1 MKKLFLS
8 LAACA
13 TILSASAGAKWTM
26 GTTPFDV
33 DTLFHA
39 TTGPGITTT
48 GLKLSWKSDGT
59 YSTNVFYS
67 TVDLTNPDI
76 EIRGVQAQDNGD
88 KVESVNSMGNRKNKL
103 GNGQY
108 ISGINGDFFNM
119 GGSPTRT
126 NGHSLVDGNLY
137 NAGVGGAFWNTW
149 ATYAVVDGAKDIRI
163 QQNIT
168 ATKDLIFPNGQSH
181 EYHVNGPRWD
191 NYLVIYTPDS
201 TSTGTNKWG
210 RECTM
215 KLVSG
220 AIATND
226 AVFEITS
233 EGVGTCDGSEVGNME
248 VPRDGFV
255 LSGVGD
261 ARIMME
267 MLKVGDKLSM
277 GTTIKINGKKVNP
290 QQMIGGCSML
300 VINGKSAPD
309 KYFSKDVI
317 DHFPS
322 SQARTAIGY
331 NEDRTKLILLVVDKY
346 SSYAKDSN
354 GNVKVTDP
362 DKLSYGKSNG
372 FFMYRMA
379 QLMENLGCYTAMAF
393 DGGGSSQL
401 YNKEL
406 GIRNVPYGDTYL
418 RPVAN
423 GIFAVSTTPVDDKIA
438 AIEVVQK
445 DIKLNAGETFT
456 PKVYGYNQYGVLV
469 NKNVTDFS
477 FTVAP
482 ALGSMNG
489 TTFTAGDAAKSTHG
503 VVALGD
509 IKCAVRILVNG
520 GGEYVSSGDDNAPL
534 MVGQTYESED
544 PMGVDKDPIFLTEQ
558 WHFVNTKLN
567 DGWDGNAPNW
577 SADSIKSKSCPRFAT
592 ARNGRFYTVDMVT
605 MSIAEIDSDG
615 NLHPLYKL
623 PALDCEH
630 GGVKDYYGCAI
641 SSDDAGNFLVGHLFT
656 KPETYSVWTI
666 YCPKTGQAKHFALDR
681 GDCEANGRI
690 DNIGRVVGDLT
701 RDAYVYVAPKA
712 TGALATN
719 RAHIIHFQGQGEGNL
734 ETVTATSHFD
744 KGLWLAGS
752 GNTNSICQPKYAT
765 VDEMKGKDL
774 NDTFYWYSKAAG
786 IAQYTCDLFT
796 RENGVDSPNYCLDW
810 NNYSGLNG
818 FDTFTL
824 GGKRYFVVNFAAAG
838 EKQSGQ
844 HIVVMDE
851 QSNKVAEWN
860 NPDFSSTA
868 GFNTITAVPVNANQV
883 NIYVYNCTGDFF
895 VGDKKTGAIAG
906 ALLSLT
912 LGEEY
917 TADEAVDV
925 TPSGLDFNSYTDGA
939 EFKVFSTES
948 NGAWSGPAN
957 FYHGSHPTAF
967 DDHGQLTSI
976 MYRGMGNDLNSQ
988 ANVDTKIQP
997 MVTVRAIDKI
1007 GKVLVINEQYSPTAS
1022 KFGWPGSGFNGA
1034 QPQFSFYMRNED
1046 ITNNTGVRHYIR
1058 VRVVYNAMLRGCHYV
1073 QDVNANKHVEVM
1085 KSIYATAE
1093 GNWVVPSDDYLLG
1106 ARYAE
1111 QGIDFAKWVD
1121 ETGEDADIPAEP
1133 VVYEPLDSDVDEWD
1147 AAHHGN
1153 GCAADPNGK
1162 PAYIMNPERFRVYEF
1177 DTYINDPE
1185 KSTISVQLN
1194 LHDRNISYLIKEIKF
1209 TDLGTDEAAATL
1221 LGRRQIGW
1229 KYYNKEEV
1237 SGIEDIVTE
1246 ETVEGSDAAPVYYNL
1261 QGVQV
1266 VNPEN
1271 GIFIVRRGN
1280 KVTKE
1285 YIR

>member
-1 MKKLFLS
+1 M
-8 LAACA
+8 
-13 TILSASAGAKWTM
+13 LSASAGAKWTM

-33 DTLFHA
+33 DTIYHE
-39 TTGPGITTT
+39 TTGPGVTTT
-48 GLKLSWKSDGT
+48 ALKLQWQSDGT
-59 YSTNVFYS
+59 YSTNVFVS
-67 TVDLTNPDI
+67 TVDLTNPNV
-76 EIRGVQAQDNGD
+76 EVRGVQAKDGGFVKETPAAMGVRKD
-88 KVESVNSMGNRKNKL
+88 KQ

-108 ISGINGDFFNM
+108 IAGVNADFFNLT
-119 GGSPTRT
+119 GSPTYT
-126 NGHSLVDGNLY
+126 NGVNLVDGVLHY
-137 NAGVGGAFWNTW
+137 GGAGGGWDTW
-149 ATYAVVDGAKDIRI
+149 ASYVVVDGAKDIRI
-163 QQNIT
+163 QQNVT
-168 ATKDLIFPNGQSH
+168 ASKDLIFPNGQSH
-181 EYHVNGPRWD
+181 SYHINGGRWE

-220 AIATND
+220 SIANND

-233 EGVGTCDGSEVGNME
+233 EGVGECDGSEVGNME
-248 VPRDGFV
+248 VPRDGYV

-261 ARIMME
+261 AFHMMKT
-267 MLKVGDKLSM
+267 LKVGDKLTM
-277 GTTIKINGKKVNP
+277 GSTVKINGKIVNP
-290 QQMIGGCSML
+290 QQVIGGCSML

-309 KYFSKDVI
+309 KYFSAQVI
-317 DHFPS
+317 DHFRT
-322 SQARTAIGY
+322 SQPRTAVGY
-331 NEDRTKLILLVVDKY
+331 NEDRSKMYLVVVDEYTK
-346 SSYAKDSN
+346 SQFTTTNEEK
-354 GNVKVTDP
+354 KT
-362 DKLSYGKSNG
+362 YGLSNG

-401 YNKEL
+401 YTR
-406 GIRNVPYGDTYL
+406 GIGMRNAPDGGDYQ

-423 GIFAVSTTPVDDKIA
+423 GLFAVSTAPVDDRVA
-438 AIEVVQK
+438 AIEVRQK
-445 DIKLNAGETFT
+445 NVKLNAGETFT
-456 PKVYGYNQYGVLV
+456 PTVYAYNKYGVLLN
-469 NKNVTDFS
+469 NKVEDFT

-482 ALGSMNG
+482 ELGSMDG
-489 TTFTAGDAAKSTHG
+489 KTFTAGDAAKSTLG
-503 VVALGD
+503 VVAVGD

-520 GGEYVSSGDDNAPL
+520 GGEHVSSGDDNAPI
-534 MVGQTYESED
+534 MVGQTYESEE

-558 WHFVNTKLN
+558 WHFVNTKYN
-567 DGWDGNAPNW
+567 DGWDGTAPDW

-605 MSIAEIDSDG
+605 MSIAEIDKDG
-615 NLHPLYKL
+615 NLTPLYKL

-656 KPETYSVWTI
+656 KPETYTVWTI
-666 YCPKTGQAKHFALDR
+666 YSPKTGQAKHFALDR
-681 GDCEANGRI
+681 GDCTANGRI
-690 DNIGRVVGDLT
+690 DNVGRVIGDLT
-701 RDAYVYVAPKA
+701 RDAYVYIAPKA
-712 TGALATN
+712 TGALESN
-719 RAHIIHFQGQGEGNL
+719 RAHIIHFQGQGEGKV
-734 ETVTATSHFD
+734 ETVTATSFFD

-752 GNTNSICQPKYAT
+752 GNTNSTCQPKYTT
-765 VDEMKGKDL
+765 VEEMKGKDL

-786 IAQYTCDLFT
+786 VAQYTCDLFT

-824 GGKRYFVVNFAAAG
+824 GGKRYFAVNFAEAT
-838 EKQSGQ
+838 ENQSGQ

-860 NPDFSSTA
+860 NPDYTSTA
-868 GFNTITAVPVNANQV
+868 GFNTITAIPVSETQV
-883 NIYVYNCTGDFF
+883 NIYVYNCTGSFF
-895 VGDKKTGAIAG
+895 VDGVKTGAIAG
-906 ALLSLT
+906 ALLTLT

-925 TPSGLDFNSYTDGA
+925 TPSGLDFNSYADGD
-939 EFKVFSTES
+939 EFKIFSTES

-957 FYHGSHPTAF
+957 FYHGAHPTAF

-976 MYRGMGNDLNSQ
+976 LYRGMGTDLNNQ
-988 ANVDTKIQP
+988 ANVDAKIQP
-997 MVTVRAIDKI
+997 MVTVRSIDKI
-1007 GKVLVINEQYSPTAS
+1007 GKVLVVNEQFSPTAS
-1022 KFGWPGSGFNGA
+1022 KFAWPGSGFNGA

-1046 ITNNTGVRHYIR
+1046 ITNKTDARHYIR

-1073 QDVNANKHVEVM
+1073 QDVKNNKDLNVV

-1093 GNWVVPSDDYLLG
+1093 GNWVVPSDDHVLG
-1106 ARYAE
+1106 ASNAE
-1111 QGIDFAKWVD
+1111 QGINFAKWVD
-1121 ETGEDADIPAEP
+1121 ETGKDADIPAVP

-1153 GCAADPNGK
+1153 GCGADPNGK
-1162 PAYIMNPERFRVYEF
+1162 PAYLMNPERFRVYEF
-1177 DTYINDPE
+1177 DTYINNPD

-1194 LHDRNISYLIKEIKF
+1194 LLDRNASYLIKEIKF

-1221 LGRRQIGW
+1221 LGRRQLGW

-1237 SGIEDIVTE
+1237 SGIEDIVTD
-1246 ETVEGSDAAPVYYNL
+1246 ETLEGNDLAPVYYNL
-1261 QGVQV
+1261 QGVRV
-1266 VNPEN
+1266 INPEN
-1271 GIFIVRRGN
+1271 GIYIVRRGD